1 MKSVA
6 QKLDIISIRNQFPI
20 LHQQVNG
27 KPLIYFDNAATTQK
41 PEAVIDALVK
51 YYTTDNANIH
61 RAAHT
66 LAARSTDMFEDTR
79 KTIQTFINAKEVEE
93 CIFTKGVTESI
104 NLVAQTWGRKFLQAG
119 DEVIIT
125 SMEHHSNIV
134 PWQMI
139 CEEKGAILKVIPINE
154 SGELLMDEYE
164 KMLSSKTKMVA
175 CVWVSNALGTINPVK
190 EIITKAH
197 AVGAKVLLD
206 GAQACSHLEV
216 DVQDLDC
223 DFLAVS
229 SHKLYGPTGV
239 GVLYGKRAL
248 LESMPPYQGGGEMI
262 KEVSFEKTTY
272 NEIPYKFEAG
282 TPNIGDVIA
291 FKYALDFVNE
301 IGKENIAAHEN
312 ALLKHCVNGLLEINH
327 SVETLHATS
336 NSEKTLHATSLQE
349 PINHST
355 IKPITLI
362 GTAKEKVSVQ
372 SFIIKG
378 MHHFDAGMMLDAK
391 GIAVRTGHH
400 CTQPLMNCLGV
411 DGTIR
416 ASFSV
421 YNTLEEVDVFLEA
434 VKKLVTLSNQPSHS

>member
-1 MKSVA
+1 MS
-6 QKLDIISIRNQFPI
+6 KLDIISIRNQFPI
-20 LHQQVNG
+20 LHQEVNG

-41 PEAVIDALVK
+41 TQSVIDALVK
-51 YYTTDNANIH
+51 YYSHDNANIH

-66 LAARSTDMFEDTR
+66 LAARSTEMFEETR
-79 KTIQTFINAKEVEE
+79 KTIQAFINAKEVEE

-104 NLVAQTWGRKFLQAG
+104 NLVAQTWGRKFLNAG

-125 SMEHHSNIV
+125 TMEHHSNIV

-139 CEEKGAILKVIPINE
+139 CEEKGAILKVIPINDA
-154 SGELLMDEYE
+154 GEILMDEYH

-190 EIITKAH
+190 EIIEKAH
-197 AVGAKVLLD
+197 AVCAKVLLD

-223 DFLAVS
+223 DFLTIS
-229 SHKLYGPTGV
+229 GHKLYGPTGV
-239 GVLYGKRAL
+239 GVLYGKREL
-248 LESMPPYQGGGEMI
+248 LEAMPPYQGGGEMI
-262 KEVSFEKTTY
+262 KEVSFDKTTY

-291 FKYALDFVNE
+291 FKYALDFINE
-301 IGKENIAAHEN
+301 IGKENIAKHEN
-312 ALLKHCVNGLLEINH
+312 ELLKHCVDGLEQINK
-327 SVETLHATS
+327 S
-336 NSEKTLHATSLQE
+336 
-349 PINHST
+349 PNHQ
-355 IKPITLI
+355 IIQLI
-362 GTAKEKVSVQ
+362 GTAKQKVSVQ
-372 SFIIKG
+372 SFIING

-400 CTQPLMNCLGV
+400 CTQPLMSYLGV

-434 VKKLVTLSNQPSHS
+434 VSKLIRKR

>member
-1 MKSVA
+1 MNQPIIDIESVR
-6 QKLDIISIRNQFPI
+6 KQFPI

-27 KPLIYFDNAATTQK
+27 KPLIYLDNAATTQK
-41 PEAVIDALVK
+41 PQSVIDALVT
-51 YYTTDNANIH
+51 YYSTDNANIH

-66 LAARSTDMFEDTR
+66 LAARSTEMFEHTR
-79 KTIQTFINAKEVEE
+79 KTIQQFINAREVEE

-104 NLVAQTWGRKFLQAG
+104 NLVAQTWGRKFLHAG
-119 DEVIIT
+119 DEVIIST
-125 SMEHHSNIV
+125 MEHHSNIV
-134 PWQMI
+134 PWQLI
-139 CEEKGAILKVIPINE
+139 CEEKGAILKVIPINDA
-154 SGELLMDEYE
+154 GELMMDEYE
-164 KMLSSKTKMVA
+164 KLLSPKTRFVS

-190 EIITKAH
+190 QIIERAH

-216 DVQDLDC
+216 DVQTLDC

-239 GVLYGKRAL
+239 GVLYGKREL

-262 KEVSFEKTTY
+262 KEVAFERTTF

-291 FKYALDFVNE
+291 FKYALDFVNK
-301 IGKENIAAHEN
+301 IGKQQIAIHEN
-312 ALLKHCVNGLLEINH
+312 DLLNHFVNGIHQINQSLE
-327 SVETLHATS
+327 
-336 NSEKTLHATSLQE
+336 Q
-349 PINHST
+349 
-355 IKPITLI
+355 PITLI
-362 GTAKEKVSVQ
+362 GTAKNKISVQ
-372 SFIIKG
+372 SFTINN

-400 CTQPLMNCLGV
+400 CTQPLMNRLGL

-416 ASFSV
+416 VSFAV
-421 YNTLEEVDVFLEA
+421 YNLRQEVDVLIESLT
-434 VKKLVTLSNQPSHS
+434 KLSRKDT